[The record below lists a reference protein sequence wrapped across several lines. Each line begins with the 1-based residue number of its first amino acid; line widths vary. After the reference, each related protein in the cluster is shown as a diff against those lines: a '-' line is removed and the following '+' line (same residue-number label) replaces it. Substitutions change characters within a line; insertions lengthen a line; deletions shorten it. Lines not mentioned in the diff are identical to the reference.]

1 MVYDYNSSEEIPD
14 LQDFLDDLVIE
25 VLMSAFFQYKSQKK
39 IDMLRLPI
47 IMAKSLKGSK
57 LNNDVSKKTIMEKEF
72 TYSTDTLEKFQGM
85 IDSREFNIKSIGDL
99 PTKEL
104 KVIGEK
110 IGIAHASKSNEVL
123 KSDIVNLSKAR
134 IYKL

>member
-1 MVYDYNSSEEIPD
+1 MYDYNSSEEIPD
-14 LQDFLDDLVIE
+14 LQDFLDDLILE

-72 TYSTDTLEKFQGM
+72 TYSTDFGEV
-85 IDSREFNIKSIGDL
+85 SRND
-99 PTKEL
+99 
-104 KVIGEK
+104 
-110 IGIAHASKSNEVL
+110 
-123 KSDIVNLSKAR
+123 
-134 IYKL
+134 